1 MSFLQVAPQPVTP
14 LGRLR
19 ILSSTAGVRVSPL
32 QLGGMSIGDSWSSFM
47 GSMEKTKAFELL
59 DTFVDAGGNFI
70 DTSNNYQDEQSERW
84 IGEWMKA
91 RGNRDNMVIATKYTT
106 AYRDYELGNKTSYVN
121 YSGNSRRSL
130 HMSVRDSL
138 LKLQTDWVDILYVH
152 WWDQTTSIE
161 EVMDSL
167 HALVQQGK
175 VLYLGVSNTPA
186 WVVSAA
192 NYYARANGK
201 TPFSIYQGRWN
212 VLRRDLEKEILPMAR
227 NFGMAIAP
235 WDSMGGGKF
244 QSKKQLEAR
253 EKAGEG
259 LRNIGRST
267 QSNDEA
273 RMSKALEKVG
283 AEHGVD
289 SPTTI
294 ALAYVLAKAPY
305 VFPVVGGRKIEHLR
319 ENIRALDIRLTQA
332 QIDYLESIKPLEVG
346 YPADYI
352 GQDPGLTG
360 KAGGFWRP
368 QGRSSLSSIPM
379 QLGINSSLVLKY
391 FIE

>member
-1 MSFLQVAPQPVTP
+1 MSFLQPAPEPATA

-19 ILSSTAGVRVSPL
+19 VLSTTAGVRVSPL
-32 QLGGMSIGDSWSSFM
+32 QLGGMSIGDKWSSFM
-47 GSMEKTKAFELL
+47 GSISKPQAFNLL
-59 DTFVDAGGNFI
+59 DAFVAAGGNFI

-84 IGEWMKA
+84 IGEWMQT
-91 RGNRDNMVIATKYTT
+91 RGNRDNIVLATKYTT
-106 AYRDYELGNKTSYVN
+106 AYRDYEVGGKTSYVN

-138 LKLQTDWVDILYVH
+138 AKLQTGWVDVLYVH
-152 WWDQTTSIE
+152 WWDQMTSIE
-161 EVMDSL
+161 EVMDAL
-167 HALVQQGK
+167 HVLVQQGK

-186 WVVSAA
+186 WVVAAA
-192 NYYARANGK
+192 NSYARANGK

-227 NFGMAIAP
+227 HFGMAIAP

-259 LRNIGRST
+259 LRSIGPAG
-267 QSNDEA
+267 QSEDEV
-273 RMSKALEKVG
+273 RMSEALEKVA
-283 AEHGVD
+283 AEQGVD
-289 SPTTI
+289 SVTTI
-294 ALAYVLAKAPY
+294 ALAYVMSKAPY

-319 ENIRALDIRLTQA
+319 DNIKALEIQLTQV
-332 QIDYLESIKPLEVG
+332 QIDYLESVKPLDVG

-352 GQDPGLTG
+352 GQDPKVIGR
-360 KAGGFWRP
+360 AGG
-368 QGRSSLSSIPM
+368 
-379 QLGINSSLVLKY
+379 VLATTGPLAFVQHPNAIGYKL
-391 FIE
+391 